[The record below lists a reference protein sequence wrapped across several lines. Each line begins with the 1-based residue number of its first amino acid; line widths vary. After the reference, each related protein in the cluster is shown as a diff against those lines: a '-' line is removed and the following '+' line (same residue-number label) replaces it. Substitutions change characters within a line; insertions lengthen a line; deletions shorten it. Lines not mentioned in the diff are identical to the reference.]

1 MKIGYD
7 PLKNAKT
14 LRERGLSFE
23 DVIDLCWDDALIWP
37 DTRFNYGEK
46 RLSALLP
53 DNKGRVHVVC
63 FMLRKDVYWIFSF
76 RKANAREV
84 RKYHE
89 KTTH

>member
-7 PLKNAKT
+7 PMKNAKT

-23 DVIDLCWDDALIWP
+23 EIVLLDWKAALVWP
-37 DTRFNYGEK
+37 DARFSYGEE
-46 RLSALLP
+46 RLTALLP
-53 DNKGRVHVVC
+53 DDKGRVHVVC
-63 FMLRKDVYWIFSF
+63 FMLRKDVHWIFSF